1 MSYIYK
7 SDGSYIKTNNIIEH
21 LDICFGALCVTNERD
36 IPEKKELKCPDQ
48 IAPNQCEPCTTCDTL
63 QCPIPKPCPV
73 CADLKEQ
80 NKKVSSVISEPYII
94 IQQMT
99 VNNLLAILD
108 EYLEK
113 IERYTINATKKYILY
128 SDIKDIIN
136 LLEGNKN
143 LEINYTFA
151 SDVNQELNEYAD
163 YDKVEQIKNLLKN
176 KNIINIPNI
185 TNVYSAFKI
194 NASFRPNTI
203 ESFTDF
209 YSSQGL
215 FKKKIIE
222 SFVSKFDIYGNFDLH
237 LIDLEIDNNQ
247 TYRYLVIGLIDQQKL
262 SLNNALN
269 YNIPFEVTVN
279 NNNIAPN
286 TYDSE
291 DVLTF
296 SKNFLQALF
305 IKPDPENYIYFENV
319 NAKSNIDIIKN
330 NIDNIEYK
338 EEDTNI
344 SINYINQNKQ
354 ESIKSFN
361 NFIKTHNFGEV
372 LDINKIFALVI
383 NVNDNQYKFY
393 IMDLKLS
400 DFKIYRFLNIY
411 YT

>member
-7 SDGSYIKTNNIIEH
+7 SDGSLIKTNNIIEH

-36 IPEKKELKCPDQ
+36 IPEKQKELKCPDQ
-48 IAPNQCEPCTTCDTL
+48 KEPEQCKPCTVCDTL
-63 QCPIPKPCPV
+63 QCPIPKACPV

-113 IERYTINATKKYILY
+113 LERYTINATKKYILY

-143 LEINYTFA
+143 LDMNYTYEK
-151 SDVNQELNEYAD
+151 DLNQELNEYAD
-163 YDKVEQIKNLLKN
+163 FDKVEYIKNLLKN
-176 KNIINIPNI
+176 KNVMNIPNI

-194 NASFRPNTI
+194 NASFKPNVI

-209 YSSQGL
+209 YSTQGL
-215 FKKKIIE
+215 FKKTIIE

-247 TYRYLVIGLIDQQKL
+247 TYRYLLISLTDEQKI
-262 SLNNALN
+262 SLNNALI
-269 YNIPFEVTVN
+269 YNIPIEVPT
-279 NNNIAPN
+279 NNIAPN
-286 TYDSE
+286 TYDAE

-296 SKNFLQALF
+296 GKTFLQALF
-305 IKPDPENYIYFENV
+305 VKPDPENYIYFENE
-319 NAKSNIDIIKN
+319 NTKSNVDIIKN

-344 SINYINQNKQ
+344 TINYINQNK
-354 ESIKSFN
+354 EFIKRFN

-372 LDINKIFALVI
+372 IDINKLFIFTI
-383 NVNDNQYKFY
+383 NVNNNEYKFY

-400 DFKIYRFLNIY
+400 DFKIYRFLTI
-411 YT
+411 